1 LPLAAKAGL
10 SVSIDD
16 GRTFVPGGTTTQYHL
31 TVTNLGPDAAT
42 GVGLATVTSANLSGL
57 AWACSG
63 TAATCPAASGNG
75 PLAMNINL
83 PAGSALNFLVDAL
96 VAPLPEVPAAF
107 SASLTPPA
115 GLQDPTPGDQ
125 TASDIDAVGVFRS
138 GFE

>member
-1 LPLAAKAGL
+1 MPICPSASTTAAH
-10 SVSIDD
+10 SC
-16 GRTFVPGGTTTQYHL
+16 RGGSSTQYRV

-57 AWACSG
+57 VWACSG
-63 TAATCPAASGNG
+63 TATNCAAASGNG

-83 PAGSALNFLVDAL
+83 PAGSTLDFLVDAL
-96 VAPLPEVPAAF
+96 VAPLPEAPAAF

-115 GLQDPTPGDQ
+115 GLQDPTPGDEA
-125 TASDIDAVGVFRS
+125 ASDIDAVGVFRS